1 MGHESFDTPVPAV
14 EEPLPEQLDETVKSD
29 KGEMSNESW
38 PASATAE
45 AYEEYEEPPEVRAY
59 NERKQEYKDTISQWN
74 THIEAALAGDEATLD
89 HDELAAG
96 IDTRERMKQEL
107 MEVSANYPGDW
118 TGLLYERMADPVS
131 KEKFIAQRTEAIP
144 VMKDGGV
151 GMLVKTTDSKDR
163 YKNQI
168 DTYDETLAKVF
179 SYTRVNN
186 ERPHVLGSSEGVGDP
201 GVVYSGAHKKDGTP
215 LTPRQKNIIEA
226 HEKGHGLRDFES
238 PLDTREIRLVIDEE
252 QLAELSKIRRAEKD
266 PSYNSTY
273 IREPIEI
280 IERMAQFKNYFG
292 MGAQDTFEKKHL
304 DHIRAHYVTDTGL
317 DNGVTNLLTCVTPQT
332 EAAFISVINK
342 YPI

>member
-1 MGHESFDTPVPAV
+1 MGHESFDTSVPAV
-14 EEPLPEQLDETVKSD
+14 EEPLPEQLGETVKSD

-74 THIEAALAGDEATLD
+74 THIEAALAGDETTLD

-118 TGLLYERMADPVS
+118 TGLLYERVTDPAS
-131 KEKFIAQRTEAIP
+131 KEKFIAQRAKAMEL
-144 VMKDGGV
+144 MRDGEPGQFD
-151 GMLVKTTDSKDR
+151 KP
-163 YKNQI
+163 KNFKGHYQDQI
-168 DTYDETLAKVF
+168 DNYDDTVRKVF
-179 SYTRVNN
+179 SHTNVTN
-186 ERPHVLGSSEGVGDP
+186 ERPHVLGSSKGIGDP
-201 GVVYSGAHKKDGTP
+201 GVVYSGAHHRDGRP
-215 LTPRQKNIIEA
+215 LTSRQKNIIEA
-226 HEKGHGLRDFES
+226 HEKGHSLRDFES
-238 PLDTREIRLVIDEE
+238 PLDSGEIRSVIDGE
-252 QLAELSKIRRAEKD
+252 QLEALTRMRRDEGD
-266 PSYNSTY
+266 SSYSSNY
-273 IREPIEI
+273 IHNPAEI

-292 MGAQDTFEKKHL
+292 MSAQDTFEKKHL

-332 EAAFISVINK
+332 ETAFISVINK